1 MSYGEKYDL
10 ENIEKRRKQRIME
23 RNANGKEM
31 QSTLDKG
38 VMFRGYGLVIA
49 GILFLAAL
57 VMYWLVSPFA
67 GLFVLIVSVG
77 AHLYFLA
84 QWLYTSIRATQIDH
98 IQILLH
104 ASELFDDMQ
113 ELLAKQVKRED

>member
-49 GILFLAAL
+49 SILFLAAL